1 MTKLKLFSWFLGGG
15 LVWLVIALI
24 MSESDL
30 DESMVPIFVS
40 FLYLVAF
47 LSGFFSRSS
56 KGRENRE
63 AEATISPLPSESDKA
78 DAIFNEPNESP
89 WAVFLPFLPKSSKGK
104 KWFVIVFVLMVI
116 SIGYLAHDLIS
127 FAMRIV
133 TKFFSFFGCM
143 IL

>member
-1 MTKLKLFSWFLGGG
+1 MTKLKFFLWFLGGG

-30 DESMVPIFVS
+30 DESLVPIFIS

-47 LSGFFSRSS
+47 LSGFFSRSR

-63 AEATISPLPSESDKA
+63 AEATIAPLPSESDKA
-78 DAIFNEPNESP
+78 DPIVNEPDESP
-89 WAVFLPFLPKSSKGK
+89 WAIILPYLTKSIKGK
-104 KWFVIVFVLMVI
+104 KWFVIVLVFMVI

-133 TKFFSFFGCM
+133 SRIFSIFG
-143 IL
+143 